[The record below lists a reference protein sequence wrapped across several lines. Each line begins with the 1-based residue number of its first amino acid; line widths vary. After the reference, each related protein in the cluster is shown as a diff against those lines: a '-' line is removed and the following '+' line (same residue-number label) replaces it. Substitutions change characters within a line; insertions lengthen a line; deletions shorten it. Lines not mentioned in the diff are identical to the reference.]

1 MGAQCTPIA
10 PPRPSPAECRL
21 KIMPK
26 IPFKHFTRNTR
37 GRDFAVGDIHGMYS
51 MLEELLESVGF
62 DPEVDRLFC
71 VGDLIDRGPESD
83 RTLEFLANDWFNAI
97 QGNHERMMIESEDNR
112 DGLENWVEHN
122 GGAWW
127 KEVDEPTQQ
136 VFRKAIKNLPIA
148 MEIETEHG
156 LVGVVHADVPIG
168 SEWRHFL
175 ESLEGNDYL
184 QYFAVWSRNRLRR
197 AETTGEVPP
206 VEGVD
211 MLIVG
216 HTPLKNATRLE
227 NIYYLDTAAAYWE
240 ELEGAKLSLLQFQP
254 GIELYELHTNGV
266 LREI

>member
-1 MGAQCTPIA
+1 
-10 PPRPSPAECRL
+10 
-21 KIMPK
+21 MPK
-26 IPFKHFTRNTR
+26 PLFKHFAKNTK

-51 MLEELLESVGF
+51 MLEEILESVNF
-62 DPEVDRLFC
+62 DPQIDRLFS

-83 RTLEFLANDWFNAI
+83 RTLEFLANAWFNAI
-97 QGNHERMMIESEDNR
+97 QGNHERMLIEAEDSQEAL
-112 DGLENWVEHN
+112 DNWTQNN

-127 KEVDEPTQQ
+127 NEVDEPTQH
-136 VFRKAIKNLPIA
+136 VFRKAIKALPMA

-168 SEWRHFL
+168 SEWSHFL
-175 ESLEGNDYL
+175 HTLTGNDYL
-184 QYFAVWSRNRLRR
+184 QYFTVWSRNRLRR
-197 AETTGEVPP
+197 AEVYGEVPP

-211 MLIVG
+211 MLVVG

-254 GIELYELHTNGV
+254 TIELYELETTGV
-266 LREI
+266 INEI